1 MTARVYNFNPGP
13 ATLPLEVLQQAQREL
28 LDYRGTGMSV
38 MEISHRSPEFDEINN
53 SAMALTREILGLG
66 DNFKVLFLGGGASTQ
81 FAMIPLNFLPSGKTA
96 AFVDTGSWSS
106 KAIKEAQ
113 KIGKVH
119 IAFSSKDEKY
129 KRVPKP
135 SEIDLPSDAAY
146 LHVTSNN
153 TIFGTQYHQFPDSG
167 NISLI
172 CDMSSDIASRRLDFS
187 KFSLIYAGAQKNL
200 GPAGVTMVII
210 REDLLAK
217 CPDNL
222 PTMFSYKT
230 HAEKNSLYNTP
241 PVFAIYMVNLVLE
254 WIKEQGGIEAVEKV
268 NIAKKDH
275 IYEVIDNNADFFRGT
290 VELDSRSWMNI
301 TMRLPTEELEKKFI
315 TEAKAAG
322 FVGLKGHRSVG
333 GIRASVYNAM
343 PLEGVD
349 KLAAFMKAFK
359 KVN

>member
-53 SAMALTREILGLG
+53 GAMALTREILGLG

-96 AFVDTGSWSS
+96 AYVDTGSWSS
-106 KAIKEAQ
+106 KAIKEVQ
-113 KIGKVH
+113 KVGRAH

-135 SEIDLPSDAAY
+135 SEIDLPSDTAY

-153 TIFGTQYHQFPDSG
+153 TIFGTQCHQFPDSG
-167 NISLI
+167 NIPLI

-187 KFSLIYAGAQKNL
+187 QFSLIYAGAQKNL

-222 PTMFSYKT
+222 PTMFSYRT
-230 HAEKNSLYNTP
+230 HAEKDSLYNTP
-241 PVFAIYMVNLVLE
+241 PVFAIYMVKLVLE
-254 WIKEQGGIEAVEKV
+254 WIKEQGGLEAVEKV
-268 NIAKKDH
+268 NITKKER
-275 IYEVIDNNADFFRGT
+275 IYEVMDNNADFFRGT
-290 VELDSRSWMNI
+290 VEPDSRSWMNI
-301 TMRLPTEELEKKFI
+301 TMLLPNEELEKKFI

-333 GIRASVYNAM
+333 GIRVSMYNAM
-343 PLEGVD
+343 PLEGVE

>member
-13 ATLPLEVLQQAQREL
+13 ATIPLEVLQQAQREL
-28 LDYRGTGMSV
+28 LDYHGTGMSV

-53 SAMALTREILGLG
+53 SAMALTREIFGLG
-66 DNFKVLFLGGGASTQ
+66 ENFKVLFLGGGASTQ
-81 FAMIPLNFLPSGKTA
+81 FAVIPLNFLPSEKTA
-96 AFVDTGSWSS
+96 VYVDTGSWSS

-129 KRVPKP
+129 KRVPKL

-153 TIFGTQYHQFPDSG
+153 TIFGTQCHQFPDSG
-167 NISLI
+167 NIPLI

-217 CPDNL
+217 CPENL

-230 HAEKNSLYNTP
+230 HAEKSSLYNTP
-241 PVFAIYMVNLVLE
+241 PVFAIYMVKLVLE
-254 WIKEQGGIEAVEKV
+254 WIKGQGGLEAVENV
-268 NIAKKDH
+268 NIAKKDR
-275 IYEVIDNNADFFRGT
+275 IYEVMDKNADFFRGT
-290 VELDSRSWMNI
+290 VEPDSRSWMNI
-301 TMRLPTEELEKKFI
+301 TMRLPTEELERKFI
-315 TEAKAAG
+315 NEAKAVG

-343 PLEGVD
+343 PLEGVE

-359 KVN
+359 KAN